1 MRRRKSPPS
10 FIRFERFNASVSD
23 NDDDDD
29 VDDNDDD
36 VDDNDD
42 YLKLKFKNQY
52 FHIFL

>member
-1 MRRRKSPPS
+1 MTMRRRKSPPS

-29 VDDNDDD
+29 VDDNDD
-36 VDDNDD
+36 

>member
-23 NDDDDD
+23 NDDD
-29 VDDNDDD
+29 

-42 YLKLKFKNQY
+42 YLKLKFKKQY